1 MRTYSHP
8 YKFSELKKLF
18 YAVTERSTFI
28 VNPLAAIFNMGF
40 IAASFVLLL
49 IEERA
54 GKILHLQLVSGM
66 SRAIYWVTIALWD
79 LCTFLIFSAIVLLLY
94 VAFQVS
100 AASVCGLPGQMLG
113 VLWCTTALSV
123 SVHSD
128 TSTPSPPL
136 PIQDEFFSDPAIM
149 PTVLLLFVSFGA
161 AVTPWMYLLSFLFH
175 SPATA
180 YIVLFCLNFFSGFSL
195 LIVDAIIVYLEGQN
209 GDGTYIIPHLLA
221 LPFPSYGLSR
231 SLMYMSLDRP
241 LKRVAVSYFDA
252 VLTHPL
258 VDLWPFVLSLWL
270 QALVYTAIIV
280 AIEFSP
286 NLLRY
291 LPR

>member
-1 MRTYSHP
+1 MHFPDILSHSAATVCGLP
-8 YKFSELKKLF
+8 GQCCYCMWPS
-18 YAVTERSTFI
+18 RS
-28 VNPLAAIFNMGF
+28 
-40 IAASFVLLL
+40 
-49 IEERA
+49 
-54 GKILHLQLVSGM
+54 
-66 SRAIYWVTIALWD
+66 
-79 LCTFLIFSAIVLLLY
+79 VLLLY

-100 AASVCGLPGQMLG
+100 AASVCGLPGQCCFCMWPSRS
-113 VLWCTTALSV
+113 VLLLYVAFQVRCWPCCGARLLFQFLFTVTHAHPPLTFS
-123 SVHSD
+123 
-128 TSTPSPPL
+128 PL

-195 LIVDAIIVYLEGQN
+195 LIVDAIIVYLEGQS

-241 LKRVAVSYFDA
+241 LKRVAVSYSDA